1 MPESPPTDP
10 AAPTDPDGQALYDAL
25 TEAGTSHPVA
35 YNAVGGVRNMSG
47 QTIAAEIRAQNAKFD
62 TSTARFESKLDAQNA
77 KFDAQNAKFD
87 AQNTKFDELRRE
99 NSTLRWM
106 LGLGF
111 TVLGILI
118 AILALVLK

>member
-1 MPESPPTDP
+1 MPDSPPTDQ
-10 AAPTDPDGQALYDAL
+10 AAPTDPDGQAVFHAL
-25 TEAGTSHPVA
+25 TQPRPPSGSEV
-35 YNAVGGVRNMSG
+35 YNAIQGIRNMSG
-47 QTIAAEIRAQNAKFD
+47 QTVAAEIAAHRTELGAEIRAQNAKFE
-62 TSTARFESKLDAQNA
+62 AKL
-77 KFDAQNAKFD
+77 D

>member
-62 TSTARFESKLDAQNA
+62 TSTARFESKLDAQN
-77 KFDAQNAKFD
+77 
-87 AQNTKFDELRRE
+87 TKFDELRRE

>member
-1 MPESPPTDP
+1 MPDSPPTDP
-10 AAPTDPDGQALYDAL
+10 AAPADPDGQTVFEVLPQDRPPSLA
-25 TEAGTSHPVA
+25 EA
-35 YNAVGGVRNMSG
+35 YNAVQGIRNMSG
-47 QTIAAEIRAQNAKFD
+47 QTVAAEIR
-62 TSTARFESKLDAQNA
+62 
-77 KFDAQNAKFD
+77 

-99 NSTLRWM
+99 NSILRWM

>member
-1 MPESPPTDP
+1 MPDSPPTDP
-10 AAPTDPDGQALYDAL
+10 AAPADPDGQAVFEVL
-25 TEAGTSHPVA
+25 TQDRPPSPAEA
-35 YNAVGGVRNMSG
+35 YNAVQGIRNMSG
-47 QTIAAEIRAQNAKFD
+47 QTVAAEIRAQNTK
-62 TSTARFESKLDAQNA
+62 FES
-77 KFDAQNAKFD
+77 
-87 AQNTKFDELRRE
+87 KFDELRRE